1 MTRRRRLSW
10 LFFIGVLTA
19 GSTALGYY
27 YYFFYEPPLAAGEAF
42 LQAMETRDAAS
53 LQRLIVFA
61 QGTSGDETLREPAA
75 EDIERLL
82 AQSFHRGRVLEQKK
96 RGGPA
101 RDYHYLVYRE
111 PDGTIYALL
120 LTRIDNTFKVVLPE
134 RPQNSKA
141 PYLWEY
147 TWTN

>member
-1 MTRRRRLSW
+1 MRRRRRVSL
-10 LFFIGVLTA
+10 LFFIGVFTA

-42 LQAMETRDAAS
+42 MRAMENRDVKALKHLVIITPDS
-53 LQRLIVFA
+53 NR
-61 QGTSGDETLREPAA
+61 EELREPND
-75 EDIERLL
+75 EDLQELL
-82 AQSFHRGRVLEQKK
+82 KLPFHRGRVLDQSK
-96 RGGPA
+96 RGGPS

-111 PDGTIYALL
+111 PDGTIYALM
-120 LTRIDNTFKVVLPE
+120 LTRMGEDFRVVIPK
-134 RPQNSKA
+134 RPYNPKA

>member
-1 MTRRRRLSW
+1 MRLPRRFSLF
-10 LFFIGVLTA
+10 FFIGVLTA

-42 LQAMETRDAAS
+42 MRAMEADDAEA
-53 LQRLIVFA
+53 LKHLIIMTPNAGLEEF
-61 QGTSGDETLREPAA
+61 SEP
-75 EDIERLL
+75 EDKDIQELL
-82 AQSFHRGRVLEQKK
+82 AVPFHRGRILDQNK
-96 RGGPA
+96 RGGPS

-120 LTRIDNTFKVVLPE
+120 LTRAGDDFRVVISR
-134 RPQNSKA
+134 RPHKPKA